1 MHEAIKQ
8 VRFVIIL
15 LLLGFLGL
23 FSVQNVAPVELK
35 FFVWS
40 FESRRI
46 IVIGT
51 SWVIGLAIGWLM
63 GRFQDRAS

>member
-1 MHEAIKQ
+1 MHDAIKR

-15 LLLGFLGL
+15 LLLGLLCL

-51 SWVIGLAIGWLM
+51 SLVIGLAVGWLM
-63 GRFQDRAS
+63 GRFQDRA

>member
-1 MHEAIKQ
+1 MHEAIKK
-8 VRFVIIL
+8 VRFVIIIL
-15 LLLGFLGL
+15 LLFFLGL
-23 FSVQNVAPVELK
+23 FSVQNIAPVELK

-51 SWVIGLAIGWLM
+51 SVVTGLVVGWLM
-63 GRFQDRAS
+63 GRFQDRA

>member
-1 MHEAIKQ
+1 MHEAIKR

-15 LLLGFLGL
+15 LLLGLLGL

-35 FFVWS
+35 FIVWS

-51 SWVIGLAIGWLM
+51 SLVIGLAIGWLM
-63 GRFQDRAS
+63 GRFQDRA

>member
-1 MHEAIKQ
+1 VHEAIKR

-15 LLLGFLGL
+15 LLLGLLGL

-35 FFVWS
+35 FIVWS

-51 SWVIGLAIGWLM
+51 SLVIGLAIGWLM
-63 GRFQDRAS
+63 GRFQDRA

>member
-1 MHEAIKQ
+1 VHEAIKR
-8 VRFVIIL
+8 VRFVIIMF
-15 LLLGFLGL
+15 LLGFLGL

-35 FFVWS
+35 FLVWS

-51 SWVIGLAIGWLM
+51 SLAIGLAIGWLM
-63 GRFQDRAS
+63 GRFQDRT

>member
-1 MHEAIKQ
+1 VHEAIKR

-15 LLLGFLGL
+15 LLLGFLSL

-35 FFVWS
+35 FLVWS

-51 SWVIGLAIGWLM
+51 SLVIGLAIGWLM
-63 GRFQDRAS
+63 GRFQDRS

>member
-1 MHEAIKQ
+1 MHEAIKR
-8 VRFVIIL
+8 VRLVIIL
-15 LLLGFLGL
+15 LLLGLLSL

-35 FFVWS
+35 FLVWS

-51 SWVIGLAIGWLM
+51 SLVIGLAIGWLM
-63 GRFQDRAS
+63 GRFQDRS